1 MAVLCNATGLTS
13 PVHAWKEET
22 GSVEQETS
30 GTDGGGGHGGVD
42 RGLGDCGLGGS
53 RSADCGESMAIALG
67 RRIWRG
73 AD

>member
-42 RGLGDCGLGGS
+42 G
-53 RSADCGESMAIALG
+53 ALATVAWAAPG
-67 RRIWRG
+67 PPTVVKAWR
-73 AD
+73 